1 MKIRLPQNPVGRASL
16 IACLIWL
23 VAGLLA
29 VSLAH
34 AEPPA
39 APPPAGFVDYQ
50 PFLKFA
56 DEDADIVE
64 INVSSSLLRAIA
76 GGASA
81 KGDAELRGLFENL
94 KGISALVV
102 TVLPQQEE
110 AARQYV
116 ESRGNELRQRG
127 WEEVA
132 KIRKKGEK
140 VRVLALN
147 QGDHIGGLV
156 VMVLSRE
163 QILDD
168 GEKSEPGK
176 PASLQLVFAN
186 IAGKFSLEQLQK
198 LDGKIDIPGLDSVI
212 EEKGRGKPAGKSGK
226 GPAESEDKPTPPKTS
241 SRFEDQEPE
250 SGS

>member
-1 MKIRLPQNPVGRASL
+1 MKIRLPQNPVGRAFL
-16 IACLIWL
+16 IACSIWL
-23 VAGLLA
+23 FAGILA

-34 AEPPA
+34 AEPPSA
-39 APPPAGFVDYQ
+39 QPPAGFVDYQ

-76 GGASA
+76 GGVSA
-81 KGDAELRGLFENL
+81 KGDPELRGLLENL
-94 KGISALVV
+94 QGISALVV
-102 TVLPQQEE
+102 TVLPQREE
-110 AARQYV
+110 AARQYI

-163 QILDD
+163 RILDD
-168 GEKSEPGK
+168 SEPGK
-176 PASLQLVFAN
+176 PGSLQLVFAN
-186 IAGKFSLEQLQK
+186 IAGRFSLEQLEK
-198 LDGKIDIPGLDSVI
+198 LEGKMDIPGLDSVI
-212 EEKGRGKPAGKSGK
+212 EDKDRGKSSEKSGK
-226 GPAESEDKPTPPKTS
+226 GVSDPEDKQAKPKTTDQSAETEQGSESES
-241 SRFEDQEPE
+241 
-250 SGS
+250 